1 MSTLPNDW
9 LALLAVVY
17 ALGLKHGMDPD
28 HLATIDGITRS
39 NAARDPRLARWS
51 GFLFSAGHGAVVIL
65 VAIGVSLLA
74 QKWQTPQWLDALGAW
89 ISIAFLY
96 ALGLLNLHSVLAT
109 PGGQLV
115 APAGFR
121 SRLFGRIAQVGHPA
135 LIAAVGALFALS
147 FDTMSQV
154 ALFSLTA
161 SSMAGWGFSVVLGAA
176 FMLGMMTTDGV
187 NGLWVAK
194 LLARADRRA
203 LIASRAMGLTIAGLS
218 LLVGSYGVARFFFPA
233 IANHAPEREL
243 LFGCAAAAIIGLS
256 FFIGLRLAPRLV
268 PAGQPPASRS
278 LDLQEPGTRYRPE

>member
-1 MSTLPNDW
+1 VSALPNDW

-28 HLATIDGITRS
+28 HLATIDGIARS

-65 VAIGVSLLA
+65 VAVGIGLLA
-74 QKWQTPQWLDALGAW
+74 RQWQAPQWLDALGAW
-89 ISIAFLY
+89 ISIGFLY
-96 ALGLLNLHSVLAT
+96 ALGLLNLHGVVAT
-109 PGGQLV
+109 PTGQLV
-115 APAGFR
+115 VPAGLK

-161 SSMAGWGFSVVLGAA
+161 SNMAGWGFSVVLGAA

-203 LIASRAMGLTIAGLS
+203 LIASRAMGLAIAG
-218 LLVGSYGVARFFFPA
+218 
-233 IANHAPEREL
+233 HAPEREL
-243 LFGCAAAAIIGLS
+243 LLGCAAVAIVSLS
-256 FFIGLRLAPRLV
+256 FLIGLRQEMSPPR
-268 PAGQPPASRS
+268 R
-278 LDLQEPGTRYRPE
+278 R